1 MQIIQ
6 APTTV
11 TNNTSAGTGA
21 WVDFN
26 NVKVDDGAMASWVGG
41 GGVTSNL
48 LKCIFDFTTLPPN
61 DSNTLTVIN
70 SVVFTVRKYASANS
84 SGEHIEDF
92 YVKLFHS
99 DGVVVGN
106 NLAKSG
112 RWSLSESAAT
122 YTIDASTL
130 AALDV
135 NYVRATNFGMY
146 FQVDDG
152 THAGDAFIDYIEMT
166 IDYTTS
172 AIENPNEGPFTP
184 VLFNS
189 KIFNGR
195 VLFSEEETNVSIL

>member
-11 TNNTSAGTGA
+11 TNSTIAGTGA
-21 WVDFN
+21 WSNVN

-61 DSNTLTVIN
+61 DSNTFTVIN
-70 SVVFTVRKYASANS
+70 SIVFTVSKYASANS
-84 SGEHIEDF
+84 SSEHIEDF

-106 NLAKSG
+106 DQSKTG
-112 RWSLSESAAT
+112 RWDTTEGIETYTVDAAT
-122 YTIDASTL
+122 I
-130 AALDV
+130 AALGV
-135 NYVRATNFGMY
+135 NNVRAANFGLY
-146 FQVDDG
+146 FQVEDG

-172 AIENPNEGPFTP
+172 AIENPNQGPFTP
-184 VLFNS
+184 ILFNS

-195 VLFSEEETNVSIL
+195 VLFSEEEINVSIL